1 MIEYYSSYKTKSGF
15 FFFFSSAWPVTKI
28 IQTKSSNEGW
38 RSFLIV
44 FFYWQIVFIFFFF
57 LLAKVE
63 QINKPPRNS
72 SINIPN
78 HPYFQLNL
86 QKIKA
91 NSNTDLH
98 QLRIYSNNS
107 VGQITFNQFG
117 HEMMYFTK
125 KRTANNTDFH
135 CTQ

>member
-1 MIEYYSSYKTKSGF
+1 MKAEGLLFSLSSSTD
-15 FFFFSSAWPVTKI
+15 T
-28 IQTKSSNEGW
+28 
-38 RSFLIV
+38 
-44 FFYWQIVFIFFFF
+44 VFIFFFF
-57 LLAKVE
+57 LLAKVA

-91 NSNTDLH
+91 NSNTDLY

-107 VGQITFNQFG
+107 VGQIIFNQFG

-125 KRTANNTDFH
+125 KELQT
-135 CTQ
+135 TQIFTVHSSIKF